1 MRSTIEKS
9 MLWCGEKVKWLG
21 ETIENGDENKKPESV
36 LSTEEKLKKAAEDI
50 KFLCDMTQEDL
61 DATLEFDE
69 PDTFATVN
77 TMVNEEPK
85 PFCGELDQLFSQKKF
100 LPIDEQSIFEEKK
113 YGAKFFVSRNNRSRF
128 KRTNFIKYEANL
140 RNGFYTGFM
149 TTFLCYQCEN
159 ILSCHPSAHKR
170 INWISENNCHYCTKQ
185 AEKPNTEDIYWC
197 DTVSKQFKERIRV
210 KDKGDLAVKILR
222 DPGRNFKKAFEHTW
236 CARMDVD

>member
-9 MLWCGEKVKWLG
+9 MLWCGEQVKWLG
-21 ETIENGDENKKPESV
+21 ETIEGDENKKPESV

-61 DATLEFDE
+61 DATLEFE
-69 PDTFATVN
+69 PETFATVN

-100 LPIDEQSIFEEKK
+100 LPIDQQSIFEEKK
-113 YGAKFFVSRNNRSRF
+113 YGAKFFISRNTRSRF
-128 KRTNFIKYEANL
+128 KRTNFKKYEANL
-140 RNGFYTGFM
+140 RNGFYTGFV

-170 INWISENNCHYCTKQ
+170 INWISENNCHYCQKK
-185 AEKPNTEDIYWC
+185 AKIPDTEDIYWC
-197 DTVSKQFKERIRV
+197 NDITKQFKGRLRERG
-210 KDKGDLAVKILR
+210 KDELRHKILK
-222 DPGRNFKKAFEHTW
+222 DPVKNFKTAFEHTW
-236 CARMDVD
+236 CARMEED